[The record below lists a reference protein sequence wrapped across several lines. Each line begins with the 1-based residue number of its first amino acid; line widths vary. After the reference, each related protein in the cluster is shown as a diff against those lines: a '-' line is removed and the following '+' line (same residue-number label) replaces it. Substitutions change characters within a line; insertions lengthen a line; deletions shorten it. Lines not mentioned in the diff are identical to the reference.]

1 MMKFAFYNVKLEFD
15 KVNPEFTT
23 PSLKFYK
30 MRYLELRKEFI
41 SYPYL
46 THTRKT
52 VSEKYNRCFIIFHA
66 K

>member
-1 MMKFAFYNVKLEFD
+1 MVFPIVGGNQATGDFITN
-15 KVNPEFTT
+15 
-23 PSLKFYK
+23 SLRF
-30 MRYLELRKEFI
+30 EDGG
-41 SYPYL
+41 SPYL